1 MLSLLSASSLSP
13 ATSVQKTPAQTRPQ
27 ARPQSTTLM
36 ETRSGT
42 ASSVSQGRLDR
53 QDAKLL
59 SIARTGVL
67 GDFSEDFLKGV
78 EDMLKLGNSLEDA
91 VAKAKDDQRSEK
103 IARIEQ
109 RVEALK
115 EQLKFASPSQAK
127 ALIRELKQLGQEF
140 KLAAQ
145 SLSEGGS
152 KAAAGQAASGS
163 SITLSASSSSAS
175 LSEASAT
182 AVLAEGD
189 VAIETANALLGLP
202 AGSDPAANKAAASS
216 TAPASPKAAASAR
229 AQGQSVGG
237 EAEGSKAETQAQLL
251 LQVREA
257 IATYNSTQV
266 TVKAHGSAY
275 DGSAR
280 KQADYDKLRDLEKQI
295 DLLSGRIEALAD
307 RDDAEQ
313 RKELATAKQ
322 EMEEGRN
329 ALNEFRT
336 AQLEA
341 QGMPGVEGSAGG
353 IANLFTGLNGS
364 QGAETGMPAGTSGVS
379 VSINKTAISFAST
392 SVSVVLQTD
401 VKV

>member
-1 MLSLLSASSLSP
+1 MLSPLSASPNPLAAQSQRAQTQDKPQTRSQSMTVMEQKG
-13 ATSVQKTPAQTRPQ
+13 ATSSNVA
-27 ARPQSTTLM
+27 
-36 ETRSGT
+36 
-42 ASSVSQGRLDR
+42 QGRLDK

-59 SIARTGVL
+59 SIAKNGVL
-67 GDFSEDFLKGV
+67 GEFSEEFLEGV
-78 EDMLKLGNSLEDA
+78 EELLQLGNSLEDA
-91 VAKAKDDQRSEK
+91 VAKAKDDQRTDK

-109 RVEALK
+109 RIEALK
-115 EQLKFASPSQAK
+115 ERLKFASPAQAK
-127 ALIRELKQLGQEF
+127 ALIRELKQLGQDF

-145 SLSEGGS
+145 SLSDGGS
-152 KAAAGQAASGS
+152 KTAAGQPGAGS
-163 SITLSASSSSAS
+163 SITLSASSSSSS
-175 LSEASAT
+175 LSDASAT
-182 AVLAEGD
+182 AVLAEGELA
-189 VAIETANALLGLP
+189 VETANALLGLP
-202 AGSDPAANKAAASS
+202 AGSDPMANNASVS
-216 TAPASPKAAASAR
+216 TAQASGGAS
-229 AQGQSVGG
+229 AQGQSAEG
-237 EAEGSKAETQAQLL
+237 EAAGSQEETQAQLL

-266 TVKAHGSAY
+266 TVKAYGSAY

-295 DLLSGRIEALAD
+295 DLLAEQIGALSD
-307 RDDAEQ
+307 RDDEEQ
-313 RKELATAKQ
+313 RKELEAAKR
-322 EMEEGRN
+322 EMDEGRD